1 MLQWVLSSG
10 LLVREATGGDTD
22 VLDWS
27 PTLFQFEIWNY
38 GKLEMKGMCPFH
50 ITVER
55 RYQDMFIKKL
65 SG

>member
-38 GKLEMKGMCPFH
+38 GKLEMKGTCPFH

-55 RYQDMFIKKL
+55 R
-65 SG
+65 